1 MRTGEDE
8 REFENSFPERTRSS
22 ISAYYP
28 FIVFWSEWV
37 INEFCLPWCLC
48 EDSTLELI
56 IENIQLHHVSL
67 LIEIE

>member
-28 FIVFWSEWV
+28 FIVFWSEGV
-37 INEFCLPWCLC
+37 MNGYAYHGVFAKTPPL
-48 EDSTLELI
+48 S
-56 IENIQLHHVSL
+56 
-67 LIEIE
+67 